1 MIWKLPFLNICN
13 FLLFLSTHLNAYSFI
28 VLKYIL
34 CVHIVGLKA
43 IILVLVV
50 CALLVEI
57 YVLVYKMTR
66 ALKCVLKLVIVNGEN
81 AVLFETRT
89 MGRVNT
95 LL

>member
-1 MIWKLPFLNICN
+1 
-13 FLLFLSTHLNAYSFI
+13 
-28 VLKYIL
+28 
-34 CVHIVGLKA
+34 
-43 IILVLVV
+43 
-50 CALLVEI
+50 
-57 YVLVYKMTR
+57 MTR